1 MTSQLENIVSPMRG
15 KLVIGEHDSII
26 LLGAKSQNEIKEC
39 SKSLSKILLE
49 STIDLDIT
57 IADVVRK
64 IECFCDDTSGKFNSF
79 LFSQKRE
86 QKMLHKRYAEAVSL
100 LDSVSLYFK
109 LQQAQLLKEIKML
122 EYISE
127 NIAESKKELSSCIEE
142 ANEKLTLRGSVV
154 TTQNPATSLLEP
166 EQNTNQWFVRLE
178 RRLLDLKMSYT
189 VSLQNEEQI
198 KLLRNNNQV
207 LLDKISS
214 AITNTI
220 PLWQT
225 QMSLA
230 LGVEL
235 MENRINVQEK
245 VLRITDAHLSKAK
258 KVKSSRKKGKINSID
273 IEKVLSLNHRLN
285 QTLLDLEKVEKDD
298 EEIRNYLKNSVKKGS
313 Y

>member
-1 MTSQLENIVSPMRG
+1 MTSELENIVSPMQG

-26 LLGAKSQNEIKEC
+26 LLGAKSQNDIKEC
-39 SKSLSKILLE
+39 SKRLSKILLE
-49 STIDLDIT
+49 STIDLDIA

-64 IECFCDDTSGKFNSF
+64 IECFCDVPSNKFNSF
-79 LFSQKRE
+79 FFSQKRE
-86 QKMLHKRYAEAVSL
+86 PKMLHKRYAEAVSL

-122 EYISE
+122 EYVSKTV
-127 NIAESKKELSSCIEE
+127 AESKEELSSCIEE
-142 ANEKLTLRGSVV
+142 VQEKLAIKDNSKYTDN
-154 TTQNPATSLLEP
+154 TTKSIFEP
-166 EQNTNQWFVRLE
+166 EQNVNQWFLRLE
-178 RRLLDLKMSYT
+178 RRLLDLKLSYT

-198 KLLRNNNQV
+198 KLLRKNNQV

-235 MENRINVQEK
+235 MENRMNVQEK
-245 VLRITDAHLSKAK
+245 VLRIIDAHISKSK
-258 KVKSSRKKGKINSID
+258 KVKSSHKEGKINSID

-298 EEIRNYLKNSVKKGS
+298 EELRNYLKNSVKKGS

>member
-1 MTSQLENIVSPMRG
+1 MTSELENIVYPMRG

-26 LLGAKSQNEIKEC
+26 LLGAKCQNEIKEC

-127 NIAESKKELSSCIEE
+127 NIAESKEELSSCIEE
-142 ANEKLTLRGSVV
+142 ANEKLTLRDSVL
-154 TTQNPATSLLEP
+154 TTQNTAKSLLEP

-198 KLLRNNNQV
+198 KILRNNNQV

-235 MENRINVQEK
+235 METRINVQEK
-245 VLRITDAHLSKAK
+245 VLRITDDHLSKTK
-258 KVKSSRKKGKINSID
+258 KVKSSRKKGKVNGID

-298 EEIRNYLKNSVKKGS
+298 EEIRNFLKNSAKKGS

>member
-1 MTSQLENIVSPMRG
+1 MTSELENIVSPMQG

-26 LLGAKSQNEIKEC
+26 LLGAKSQNDIKEC

-49 STIDLDIT
+49 STIDLDIA

-64 IECFCDDTSGKFNSF
+64 IDCFCDGTSNKFNSIF
-79 LFSQKRE
+79 FSQKRE
-86 QKMLHKRYAEAVSL
+86 QKMLHKRYAEAISL

-122 EYISE
+122 EYISKTL
-127 NIAESKKELSSCIEE
+127 AESKEELSSCIEE
-142 ANEKLTLRGSVV
+142 AQEKLAIKDDSNFIVN
-154 TTQNPATSLLEP
+154 TTKSIFEP
-166 EQNTNQWFVRLE
+166 EQTINLWFVRLE
-178 RRLLDLKMSYT
+178 RKLLDLKTSYT

-198 KLLRNNNQV
+198 KLLIKNNQV

-235 MENRINVQEK
+235 MENRMNVQEK
-245 VLRITDAHLSKAK
+245 VLRITDAHISKSN
-258 KVKSSRKKGKINSID
+258 KVKSSRKKGKISSID

-285 QTLLDLEKVEKDD
+285 QTLLDLERVEKDD
-298 EEIRNYLKNSVKKGS
+298 EEIRNCLRNSVKKGS